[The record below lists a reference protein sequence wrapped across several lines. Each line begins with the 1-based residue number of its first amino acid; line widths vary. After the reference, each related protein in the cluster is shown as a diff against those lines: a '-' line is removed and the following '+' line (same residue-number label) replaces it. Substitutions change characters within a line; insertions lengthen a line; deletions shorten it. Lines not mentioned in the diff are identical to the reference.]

1 MLLFRFLLA
10 MVPILWLIL
19 ALSGLKMS
27 SHKACLAA
35 LALACLLSIFFWSF
49 SPLNMVTA
57 ILEGVL
63 NALWPICLVITAAL
77 FTYNI
82 TVKTGAMN
90 QINGMLAG
98 VSSDQRVM
106 MLLIGWGFGNFM
118 EGMAGFGT
126 SVAIPASML
135 ASMGFHPIS
144 AAVACL
150 VGTSMQTP
158 FGSVGIA
165 TTTLAAVTG
174 LDSLSLSGD
183 VANLQW
189 ILTFMAP
196 YIMICIMGGGIRAL
210 KGVMTITTIAALS
223 FTAPYYLAGTFLG
236 AELPG
241 IIGSICTMVCIIAAS
256 RMLPQVRTSRP
267 YDAENTGKTDFER
280 KDVLKAWSPYLL
292 IFLLLMV
299 TSKLCPPVYDAVSSI
314 KTSLTVYA
322 GDNPG
327 TLTFSWVGTPGVMI
341 FLAGSAG
348 GMIQGLSPA
357 ELCSVLLETLKK
369 YWKTMVTICSI
380 MAAAKIMSYSGM
392 ISDIASL
399 LIAAGGTFYPILAPM
414 LGVLG
419 GFVTGSGTTTSV
431 LFGGLQI
438 QTASSLGLSPS
449 WIAAANVVGAGI
461 GKMLCPQSIA
471 IAAGAIGVM
480 GSESEI
486 LRTAFKYVFIYALL
500 AGVVCLA
507 GTF

>member
-35 LALACLLSIFFWSF
+35 LALACLLSISFWSF

-90 QINGMLAG
+90 QINVMLAG

-165 TTTLAAVTG
+165 TTTSAAVTG

-210 KGVMTITTIAALS
+210 KGVMTITTIAASVSPHHTIWQELS
-223 FTAPYYLAGTFLG
+223 WAQSSRELSAPSAPWCVSLLHPACSLRSGQADLMMQKIP
-236 AELPG
+236 ARQIL
-241 IIGSICTMVCIIAAS
+241 
-256 RMLPQVRTSRP
+256 
-267 YDAENTGKTDFER
+267 NGKT
-280 KDVLKAWSPYLL
+280 L
-292 IFLLLMV
+292 
-299 TSKLCPPVYDAVSSI
+299 
-314 KTSLTVYA
+314 
-322 GDNPG
+322 
-327 TLTFSWVGTPGVMI
+327 
-341 FLAGSAG
+341 
-348 GMIQGLSPA
+348 
-357 ELCSVLLETLKK
+357 
-369 YWKTMVTICSI
+369 
-380 MAAAKIMSYSGM
+380 
-392 ISDIASL
+392 
-399 LIAAGGTFYPILAPM
+399 
-414 LGVLG
+414 
-419 GFVTGSGTTTSV
+419 
-431 LFGGLQI
+431 
-438 QTASSLGLSPS
+438 
-449 WIAAANVVGAGI
+449 
-461 GKMLCPQSIA
+461 
-471 IAAGAIGVM
+471 
-480 GSESEI
+480 
-486 LRTAFKYVFIYALL
+486 
-500 AGVVCLA
+500 
-507 GTF
+507 